1 MKRCFDPT
9 DCYDSWQLPPL
20 KIVHHEAPVKEL
32 LEAPRPV
39 ERASP
44 ILGDSFLESEPVVRA
59 RTPILND
66 SFLPSEPVVRARTP
80 SPILND
86 NARAFLESMQQ
97 EPVVRARTPSP
108 ILNDNARLFLQL
120 TQAPMVVD
128 LETVQTPNHRP
139 MLRDVSHAGLLREDG
154 GIKKTQRF

>member
-20 KIVHHEAPVKEL
+20 KIVHHEAPVQE
-32 LEAPRPV
+32 PRPV

-44 ILGDSFLESEPVVRA
+44 ILNG
-59 RTPILND
+59 

-80 SPILND
+80 SPVLND

-97 EPVVRARTPSP
+97 VRARTPSP
-108 ILNDNARLFLQL
+108 ILNDDARLFLQL
-120 TQAPMVVD
+120 TMVKND
-128 LETVQTPNHRP
+128 THLEPVQTPNHCP
-139 MLRDVSHAGLLREDG
+139 KLSSVKHAGLLREDG